1 MRLSPNQLTLLHVKN
16 IGKVNIQSCSI
27 ILKKQNFFY
36 KYQFGFRK
44 NHSTCHATSILIE
57 NIAEAFE
64 NKEHILGI
72 FLDLSKAFDTIDHQI
87 LLLKLWHCGIRG
99 VAHNWF
105 CSYLSNRKQLVEI
118 NNIWSNTKSIKYGV
132 PQGSILGPLL
142 FSIYVN
148 DLNNC
153 LTLGKCIMYADDTKI
168 FLKSN
173 CYETLY
179 EAANK
184 ELVNIDKW
192 LLANRLFLNTD
203 KTHYVIFR
211 NPKQSFHQKN

>member
-1 MRLSPNQLTLLHVKN
+1 MYA
-16 IGKVNIQSCSI
+16 IIQSCSI
-27 ILKKQNFFY
+27 ILKKTKLFY
-36 KYQFGFRK
+36 RYQFGFRK
-44 NHSTCHATSILIE
+44 NHSTSHATSLLIE

-64 NKEHILGI
+64 NKEHVLGI
-72 FLDLSKAFDTIDHQI
+72 FLDLSKAFNTIDHKI
-87 LLLKLWHCGIRG
+87 LLSKLWHCGIRG
-99 VAHNWF
+99 VAHDWF

-118 NNIWSNTKSIKYGV
+118 NNICFNTKSIKYGV

-153 LTLGKCIMYADDTKI
+153 LTLGKCIMYANDTNI

-179 EAANK
+179 EAAK
-184 ELVNIDKW
+184 
-192 LLANRLFLNTD
+192 R
-203 KTHYVIFR
+203 
-211 NPKQSFHQKN
+211 S